1 MRNKFLVYACVGCLT
16 ASLLLVG
23 CGNKPAEPVSTNSQ
37 TAQTATAESATK
49 ETASVN
55 LSTEEI
61 AILSTAG
68 HPAMAG
74 KELDDAQKATLDNWE
89 TAKAYIKEKYPDV
102 EYKATTYKATSSNV
116 NIQFTTTD
124 GENITVTVS
133 TDGSCTNDY
142 ALTEAKHLFE
152 KVITEKFTEKYG
164 EGNVNISIDMTLK
177 DGTDVSTISPDELL
191 KNGTLVFNTT
201 ITVGCEEIS
210 DAYDWLTETNQYL
223 ADNGYSAMTTVNFTT
238 PEYMS
243 DVSTSASTSNTRLL
257 FAKYICT
264 ARKDGNAKISIVKG

>member
-74 KELDDAQKATLDNWE
+74 KELDDTQKATLDNWE

-133 TDGSCTNDY
+133 TDGSCTDDY

-152 KVITEKFTEKYG
+152 KVITEKFTGKYG

-177 DGTDVSTISPDELL
+177 MEQTFRQFHLMNCSKMEHLYLTQPLLLDARRFLMPTIGLR
-191 KNGTLVFNTT
+191 KQ
-201 ITVGCEEIS
+201 
-210 DAYDWLTETNQYL
+210 TNIWQTM
-223 ADNGYSAMTTVNFTT
+223 DIQ
-238 PEYMS
+238 P
-243 DVSTSASTSNTRLL
+243 
-257 FAKYICT
+257 
-264 ARKDGNAKISIVKG
+264 